1 MIIFLFFSLVQQ
13 GDFLGFSKC
22 MCKSLIDICLFYLSN
37 RAENLPSSGRLE
49 YISHMVYN
57 FPLLCHGLDWSLGA
71 LSRCD
76 Y

>member
-1 MIIFLFFSLVQQ
+1 MHL
-13 GDFLGFSKC
+13 
-22 MCKSLIDICLFYLSN
+22 CKSLIDICLFYLSN

-76 Y
+76 F